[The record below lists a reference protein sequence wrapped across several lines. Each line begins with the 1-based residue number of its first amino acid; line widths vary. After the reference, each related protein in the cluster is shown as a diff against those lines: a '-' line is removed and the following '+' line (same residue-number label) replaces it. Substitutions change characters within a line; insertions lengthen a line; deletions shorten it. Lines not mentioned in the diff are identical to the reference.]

1 MTRSGRPEAP
11 LEIDIV
17 LHDLKNLMT
26 VISGHSQLMLAR
38 LKKRDPLW
46 RNAEAIRRAAES
58 GTAMMLAVLAPAT
71 AAQATDTDVDVNAVV
86 TAAARMLDGSMG
98 QHVEVAM
105 QLAAGRVGVQG
116 VARDLEQ
123 VVMNLIVNARD
134 AMPDG
139 GRLVLETG
147 TLIVPDTWGRRS
159 SDPEPGT
166 WVTIAVSDT
175 GSGMEPRI
183 RARLFEPYFTTKPT
197 GSGLGL
203 VTAHD
208 IVRRHGGVITVASM
222 VGCGS
227 RFTVFLP
234 WRAEAEAMIEG
245 AAAPTPGRARETVL
259 VVEDEPELRELV
271 SEVLQLQ
278 GYTVLEARSAEDG
291 LAVAAHHAGRID
303 LVITDVFMPG
313 MAPRP
318 FVEALRRTRPEARIM
333 YVSGHSDDEI
343 VRRAGEVEG
352 VLLRKPFSIGVL
364 AAKVRQVLDGQ

>member
-1 MTRSGRPEAP
+1 MTPRGRPEEP
-11 LEIDIV
+11 IEIDVV
-17 LHDLKNLMT
+17 LHDLKNLLT
-26 VISGHSQLMLAR
+26 VIAGHSQLMLAR
-38 LKKRDPLW
+38 LKQRDPLW

-58 GTAMMLAVLAPAT
+58 GTEMMLAALAPA
-71 AAQATDTDVDVNAVV
+71 AAPARDTDVDVNALV
-86 TAAARMLDGSMG
+86 TAAVRMLDGSVG
-98 QHVEVAM
+98 EHVEVS
-105 QLAAGRVGVQG
+105 LRLGPGRTHVHG

-123 VVMNLIVNARD
+123 VVVNLVVNARD
-134 AMPDG
+134 AMPQG

-147 TLIVPDTWGRRS
+147 VLVVPDTWGRRP
-159 SDPEPGT
+159 SDPPPGA

-183 RARLFEPYFTTKPT
+183 RSRLFEPYFTTKPT
-197 GSGLGL
+197 GTGLGL
-203 VTAHD
+203 STAQD

-234 WRAEAEAMIEG
+234 WRAEEAMTQG
-245 AAAPTPGRARETVL
+245 ATAPTPRPARETVL

-291 LAVAAHHAGRID
+291 LAVAEHHAGRID

-318 FVEALRRTRPEARIM
+318 FVEALRRTRPDAKVM

-352 VLLRKPFSIGVL
+352 VLLRKPFSIGTL
-364 AAKVRQVLDGQ
+364 ATKVREVLDRP